1 VKSEEQPVSDKEGKI
16 RIGKLLARAGLVSR
30 RGAAEFLEAH
40 QVCFD
45 GKRITDL
52 NFYVNEA
59 GLGEHSLTVDGK
71 IISFAAA
78 SEVLLYNKPR
88 GLVCSHKHQKE
99 RGKELRTIFDA
110 LPRDY
115 AAWFFAGRLDVNSEG
130 LMVLSNDGDHIYA
143 LSHPSQR
150 VLKKYRVQT
159 TRPLSPAEITRC
171 LKGVIDKG
179 EKLKFEKIEPGKIP
193 AEYEVWLREGKN
205 REIRRLIERLG
216 VFIRKLTR
224 LELGPYQ
231 LGELPSG
238 AYQLVSKI
246 DPHQPNAAF

>member
-1 VKSEEQPVSDKEGKI
+1 MKPDADVGGDSSGKI

-30 RGAAEFLEAH
+30 RGAAEFLVAH
-40 QVCFD
+40 DVRID
-45 GKRITDL
+45 GNRVHDL
-52 NFYVNEA
+52 NFYVDEQT
-59 GLGEHSLTVDGK
+59 LGTHLLSVDGK
-71 IISFAAA
+71 PVTLQAAA
-78 SEVLLYNKPR
+78 EVLLFHKPR

-110 LPRDY
+110 LPREY

-159 TRPLSPAEITRC
+159 TRPLSPAEMSRC
-171 LKGVIDKG
+171 LKGIIDKG
-179 EKLKFEKIEPGKIP
+179 EKLKFEKMTPGTVP

-216 VFIRKLTR
+216 VFIRKLVR

-231 LGELPSG
+231 LGTMAPG
-238 AYQLVSKI
+238 AYQLVAKI
-246 DPHQPNAAF
+246 DPHASA

>member
-1 VKSEEQPVSDKEGKI
+1 MKI
-16 RIGKLLARAGLVSR
+16 RIGKLLARAGLASR
-30 RGAAEFLEAH
+30 RAAAEYLQAH
-40 QVCFD
+40 EVRFN
-45 GKRITDL
+45 GELISDL
-52 NFYVNEA
+52 NFYVDEDDLSGHN
-59 GLGEHSLTVDGK
+59 LTVDGK
-71 IISFAAA
+71 KITLVAG
-78 SEVLLYNKPR
+78 SEVLLFNKPR

-99 RGKELRTIFDA
+99 RGKELKTIFDA
-110 LPRDY
+110 LPREY

-159 TRPLSPAEITRC
+159 TRPLSPAELSRC

-179 EKLKFEKIEPGKIP
+179 EKLKFEKMTPGKLP

-216 VFIRKLTR
+216 VYIRKLTR

-231 LGELPSG
+231 LGELAPG

-246 DPHQPNAAF
+246 DPQQSA